1 VGHYGGTETETSETC
16 ENTTKIAGEPVSRI
30 LFALKPSH
38 QRVTIIP
45 LGSGSLRNSSSLP
58 EGRRLASHATRNFR
72 AGPALPSYLALLHA
86 GFAVPRMLPF
96 GRWALTPPFHP
107 YQVRSTVTGGPSV
120 SRRPAAE
127 VRSSP
132 AVCFSVALS
141 VAAPSLRTFARLDA
155 QPPGVTRRVALH
167 CVVSRPRSFVPRSCE
182 PERFGVRTFL
192 PPLPFRKA
200 AGDHPAHP
208 LRGLYAK
215 SHAGLSTTPPLP
227 CNSSSGVR
235 RASAVVSTCGGQ
247 KRNKTNAKTPHA
259 AYAIQW

>member
-1 VGHYGGTETETSETC
+1 MASSLTAPEAAGRLKWHGTTLRAKPHSNIKLQLVCVVNLSALTGPRDISENYQLGRAPK
-16 ENTTKIAGEPVSRI
+16 EKIAGEPVSRI
-30 LFALKPSH
+30 LFASKLAL
-38 QRVTIIP
+38 RCVTIIP

-96 GRWALTPPFHP
+96 GRWALAPPFPP

-215 SHAGLSTTPPLP
+215 SH
-227 CNSSSGVR
+227 
-235 RASAVVSTCGGQ
+235 
-247 KRNKTNAKTPHA
+247 
-259 AYAIQW
+259 